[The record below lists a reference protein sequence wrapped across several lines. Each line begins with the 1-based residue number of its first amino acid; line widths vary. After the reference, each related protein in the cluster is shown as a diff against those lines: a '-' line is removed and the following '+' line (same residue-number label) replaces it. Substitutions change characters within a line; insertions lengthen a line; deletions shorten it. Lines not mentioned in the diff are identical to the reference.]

1 MFTTVLKNKPVH
13 PFINFDALLHEIV
26 NHNQQHQAN
35 RTFLPA
41 ANITDRKEGYKI
53 ELVVPGFTKENIN
66 LTIDKNVLT
75 IAGEKQDEVKNED
88 EKITRKEFHQAA
100 FKRSFTLPKSIVA
113 ETIVAR
119 CENGILVIE
128 IPKSEEAKDKTPMA
142 IPIN

>member
-13 PFINFDALLHEIV
+13 PFINFDALLDEIV
-26 NHNQQHQAN
+26 NPNHQHQGN

-41 ANITDRKEGYKI
+41 ANITERKEGYKI

-75 IAGEKQDEVKNED
+75 IAGEKQDEVKSED

-100 FKRSFTLPKSIVA
+100 FKRSFALPKSIVA

-119 CENGILVIE
+119 YENGILVIE
-128 IPKSEEAKDKTPMA
+128 IPKSEEAKDKTPTA